1 MREYCHKKA
10 KNKGGTLMKKTFY
23 ALVALAV
30 IFLIGLSGCATK
42 GFVQEQISQV
52 MDPVKAQA
60 EANKTEIETLKKTT
74 EQQTQQQQQ
83 LSETNQ
89 EAVARAMEA
98 FDQAEEVGKLATGKF
113 LFEVTFSDDSVQ
125 FDFDKGDL
133 TDEDKI
139 VLSNFAARIK
149 AQNKNV
155 HIEIQGHTDSIGTEE
170 YNLWLGQVRAESV
183 RNYLYTQHGVS
194 LHHMSTFSY
203 GESKPLV
210 ENDTPENRAMNRRI
224 TFVVIE

>member
-1 MREYCHKKA
+1 
-10 KNKGGTLMKKTFY
+10 MKKTFY

>member
-1 MREYCHKKA
+1 
-10 KNKGGTLMKKTFY
+10 MKKTFY
-23 ALVALAV
+23 ALVALAA

-42 GFVQEQISQV
+42 GFVQEQISQSV
-52 MDPVKAQA
+52 DSVKAQA

-74 EQQTQQQQQ
+74 EQQTQRQQQ

-194 LHHMSTFSY
+194 LHRMSTFSY

>member
-1 MREYCHKKA
+1 
-10 KNKGGTLMKKTFY
+10 MKKTFY

-74 EQQTQQQQQ
+74 EQQTQQQQK

>member
-1 MREYCHKKA
+1 
-10 KNKGGTLMKKTFY
+10 MKKTFY

-149 AQNKNV
+149 SQNKNV

-194 LHHMSTFSY
+194 LHRMSTFSY
-203 GESKPLV
+203 GESKPIV

>member
-1 MREYCHKKA
+1 
-10 KNKGGTLMKKTFY
+10 MKKTFY
-23 ALVALAV
+23 AFVALAAV
-30 IFLIGLSGCATK
+30 FLIGLSGCATK
-42 GFVQEQISQV
+42 GFVQEQISQS
-52 MDPVKAQA
+52 MGPVKEQA
-60 EANKTEIETLKKTT
+60 EANKTEIETLKKTA
-74 EQQTQQQQQ
+74 EQQNQQQQK

-98 FDQAEEVGKLATGKF
+98 FDQAEEAGKIATGKF
-113 LFEVTFSDDSVQ
+113 IFEVTFSDDSVQ

-133 TDEDKI
+133 TDEAKM

-149 AQNKNV
+149 AQNKSV
-155 HIEIQGHTDSIGTEE
+155 YIEIQGHTDSIGVEE
-170 YNLWLGQVRAESV
+170 YNLWLGLVRAESV
-183 RNYLYTQHGVS
+183 KNYLYTQHGIS
-194 LHHMSTFSY
+194 LHRMSTFSY

>member
-1 MREYCHKKA
+1 
-10 KNKGGTLMKKTFY
+10 MKKTFY
-23 ALVALAV
+23 ALVVLAA

-194 LHHMSTFSY
+194 LHRMSTFSY

>member
-1 MREYCHKKA
+1 
-10 KNKGGTLMKKTFY
+10 MKKTFY

-42 GFVQEQISQV
+42 GFVQEQISQS
-52 MDPVKAQA
+52 MDSVKAQA

-149 AQNKNV
+149 SQNKNV

-194 LHHMSTFSY
+194 LHRMSTFSY
-203 GESKPLV
+203 GESKPIV

>member
-1 MREYCHKKA
+1 
-10 KNKGGTLMKKTFY
+10 MKKTFY

-74 EQQTQQQQQ
+74 EQQTQQQQK

-224 TFVVIE
+224 TFVVIDGIFSLTLRRA

>member
-1 MREYCHKKA
+1 
-10 KNKGGTLMKKTFY
+10 MKKTLY
-23 ALVALAV
+23 ALVALTAF
-30 IFLIGLSGCATK
+30 FLIGLSGCATK
-42 GFVQEQISQV
+42 GFVQEQISQS

-60 EANKTEIETLKKTT
+60 EANKTEIETLKKIT

-149 AQNKNV
+149 TQNKNV

-194 LHHMSTFSY
+194 LHRMSTFSY